1 MKVYYTKIMIKC
13 FKSWITLFVILL
25 LSYSSYSQVVVERSK
40 NKVIISGVAYYVH
53 LVKKGETA
61 YSISKAYGTTVEEL
75 IKENPPVLYGVNE
88 GQALRIPVDSVT
100 DTPPSVTLQEQAE
113 RDYDR
118 YIYHKLQPGET
129 IYYLSRTYDVSENEI
144 ILSNPGI
151 EIDNL
156 PVGYE
161 IAIPRREFMSEK
173 ERFDDQPQDYRYHK
187 VLRGETLSSIAD
199 KYGIS
204 IRELRRENRGI
215 RFPQVGDFI
224 RIPRIIMFDRPV
236 DEIPVPDSLFAEEPV
251 VMLERPAEYTPIE
264 NLRGSLNVAVLLPFY
279 LDENTQRTE
288 IDSSR
293 WVKGKRT
300 YKVIYKPE
308 EWIFSRSL
316 GFIEMYQGIL
326 IAADTLRSLGLDI
339 NLSVFDIKSDSLE
352 ITRLIRSGRLDRMD
366 LIIGPV
372 YSGNL
377 SIVASYAGMFDIPVV
392 SPVPLTNNHALRNNP
407 SLFMASSSI
416 EVPQNMLA
424 REISRY
430 YDHNIVFIHTDSAG
444 IDQDV
449 INLKNQIFAELSY
462 KLPYDQIKFKELIFY
477 SRSVFGNDS
486 INRLGHALS
495 ENTGNIIVI
504 ASEEAPVVS
513 ETLIDIHALSKKFD
527 LKVFGYPSVRGLD
540 NLDPKYLFELDLMI
554 YSPYWIDY
562 SKSDIKQF
570 NADFRRKFFTEPSE
584 LSFAWQGYDIAYYF
598 MSGLAIY
605 GKRFIENPEIHNPDL
620 LQTEFDFRRKTMTD
634 GFENQKMFP
643 IRYSNDYEIELI
655 EENVFATE
663 RY

>member
-1 MKVYYTKIMIKC
+1 MIKC

-40 NKVIISGVAYYVH
+40 NKVIISGVVYYVH

-527 LKVFGYPSVRGLD
+527 LKVFGYPSVRDLD

>member
-1 MKVYYTKIMIKC
+1 MLKF
-13 FKSWITLFVILL
+13 FKPWITLFVILF
-25 LSYSSYSQVVVERSK
+25 LSYSSYSQVIVERSK

-61 YSISKAYGTTVEEL
+61 YSISKAYGITVEEL

-100 DTPPSVTLQEQAE
+100 DTPPSVNPQQQAE

-129 IYYLSRTYDVSENEI
+129 VYYLSKTYDVSENDI

-173 ERFDDQPQDYRYHK
+173 ERFNDQPQDYRYHK

-199 KYGIS
+199 KYGVT
-204 IRELRRENRGI
+204 IRELRRANRGI

-224 RIPRIIMFDRPV
+224 RIPGIMFDRPV
-236 DEIPVPDSLFAEEPV
+236 DEIPAPDSLFAEEPV
-251 VMLERPAEYTPIE
+251 VMLERPAEYTPVV
-264 NLRGSLNVAVLLPFY
+264 NLRGSLNVGVLLPFY
-279 LDENTQRTE
+279 LDENARRTE

-316 GFIEMYQGIL
+316 GFVEMYQGIL
-326 IAADTLRSLGLDI
+326 LAADTLRSLGLDI

-377 SIVASYAGMFDIPVV
+377 SIVASYARMFDIPVV
-392 SPVPLTNNHALRNNP
+392 SPVPLTNNHALRDNP

-416 EVPQNMLA
+416 EVAQNMLA

-449 INLKNQIFAELSY
+449 INFKNHIFSELSY
-462 KLPYDQIKFKELIFY
+462 KLAYDQIKFKELIFY

-527 LKVFGYPSVRGLD
+527 LKVFGYPSIRGLD

-584 LSFAWQGYDIAYYF
+584 LSYAWQGYDIAYYF
-598 MSGLAIY
+598 ISGLAIY

-620 LQTEFDFRRKTMTD
+620 LQTEFDFRRKTIAD

-643 IRYSNDYEIELI
+643 IRYSNDYEIELF
-655 EENVFATE
+655 EENVFTTE
-663 RY
+663 GY

>member
-40 NKVIISGVAYYVH
+40 NKVIISGVVYYVH

-527 LKVFGYPSVRGLD
+527 LKVFGYPSVRDLD

>member
-1 MKVYYTKIMIKC
+1 MIKC
-13 FKSWITLFVILL
+13 FKSWITLFVILF

-527 LKVFGYPSVRGLD
+527 LKVFGYPSVRDLD

>member
-13 FKSWITLFVILL
+13 FKSWITLFVILF

-527 LKVFGYPSVRGLD
+527 LKVFGYPSVRDLD

>member
-527 LKVFGYPSVRGLD
+527 LKVFGYPSVRDLD

>member
-1 MKVYYTKIMIKC
+1 
-13 FKSWITLFVILL
+13 
-25 LSYSSYSQVVVERSK
+25 
-40 NKVIISGVAYYVH
+40 
-53 LVKKGETA
+53 
-61 YSISKAYGTTVEEL
+61 
-75 IKENPPVLYGVNE
+75 
-88 GQALRIPVDSVT
+88 
-100 DTPPSVTLQEQAE
+100 
-113 RDYDR
+113 
-118 YIYHKLQPGET
+118 
-129 IYYLSRTYDVSENEI
+129 
-144 ILSNPGI
+144 
-151 EIDNL
+151 
-156 PVGYE
+156 
-161 IAIPRREFMSEK
+161 
-173 ERFDDQPQDYRYHK
+173 
-187 VLRGETLSSIAD
+187 
-199 KYGIS
+199 
-204 IRELRRENRGI
+204 
-215 RFPQVGDFI
+215 
-224 RIPRIIMFDRPV
+224 
-236 DEIPVPDSLFAEEPV
+236 
-251 VMLERPAEYTPIE
+251 
-264 NLRGSLNVAVLLPFY
+264 
-279 LDENTQRTE
+279 
-288 IDSSR
+288 
-293 WVKGKRT
+293 
-300 YKVIYKPE
+300 
-308 EWIFSRSL
+308 
-316 GFIEMYQGIL
+316 
-326 IAADTLRSLGLDI
+326 
-339 NLSVFDIKSDSLE
+339 
-352 ITRLIRSGRLDRMD
+352 
-366 LIIGPV
+366 
-372 YSGNL
+372 
-377 SIVASYAGMFDIPVV
+377 MFDIPVV

-527 LKVFGYPSVRGLD
+527 LKVFGYPSVRDLD